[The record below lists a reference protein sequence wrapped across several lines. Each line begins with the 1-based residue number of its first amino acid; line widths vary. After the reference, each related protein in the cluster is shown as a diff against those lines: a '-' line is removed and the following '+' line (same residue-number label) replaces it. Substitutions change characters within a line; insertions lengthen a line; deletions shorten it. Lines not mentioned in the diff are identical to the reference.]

1 MINVTLQK
9 LHKKLNSL
17 RSDLENARPK
27 LKPMRRPFT
36 YLVDAACL
44 PAIQKGKAV
53 MSVETTNTPLV
64 INVTDIV
71 EVQLY
76 QFNAKPGIESYCYGL
91 GKEIKATKALITR
104 EVDNLEKRHRTFGR
118 RALMRLDELR
128 EVERIEKRKQVKAE
142 EALA

>member
-36 YLVDAACL
+36 YLVDI
-44 PAIQKGKAV
+44 PGAV
-53 MSVETTNTPLV
+53 LTASCNMATAVNE
-64 INVTDIV
+64 VTEIL

-76 QFNAKPGIESYCYGL
+76 QFNAKPGLESYCYGL
-91 GKEIKATKALITR
+91 GKEIKATKALIGR
-104 EVDNLEKRHRTFGR
+104 EVDNLEKRDRTFGR

-128 EVERIEKRKQVKAE
+128 EVERIERRKQAKA
-142 EALA
+142 